1 MRLESFLICFF
12 SKYLNSLIRYRNN
25 LIGTCSVRDIQTFFK
40 YLKKVSYLQFEM
52 LNDICIIDNPSKP
65 KRFNVSY
72 ILSSIKKNNRFFLK
86 TSTQSAL
93 PSVSIFYKSANWIER
108 EC

>member
-1 MRLESFLICFF
+1 
-12 SKYLNSLIRYRNN
+12 
-25 LIGTCSVRDIQTFFK
+25 VRDIQTFFK